1 MTLATLN
8 LYNAAKANLFHN
20 YLFSQLKLSAI
31 DKRNII
37 IFFIHRKAGEI
48 YSIVAYLW
56 TFVTATEY
64 LPELMESWTSL
75 HDISKRIKAEE

>member
-1 MTLATLN
+1 V
-8 LYNAAKANLFHN
+8 
-20 YLFSQLKLSAI
+20 
-31 DKRNII
+31 
-37 IFFIHRKAGEI
+37 AGEL

-75 HDISKRIKAEE
+75 KDISKRMRFED